1 MDGPPHATTNRDPD
15 GHGPCIREKQTHKLK
30 TSIQPSRERSPRA
43 PLRHSQTVG
52 GSESVIRISEMVMYP
67 KSHPRSV
74 PITQPCITVMVHLL
88 QLSTIQLPA
97 VLCHIIPEKQSLFLQ
112 TRRSHRQVQDHV
124 QSQPHVDRHT
134 ISHTQKHQH
143 TISISHTQME
153 HL

>member
-1 MDGPPHATTNRDPD
+1 
-15 GHGPCIREKQTHKLK
+15 
-30 TSIQPSRERSPRA
+30 
-43 PLRHSQTVG
+43 
-52 GSESVIRISEMVMYP
+52 MVL
-67 KSHPRSV
+67 H
-74 PITQPCITVMVHLL
+74 TQPQTGTLMAMAHALERNRHTNSRQAYNHPEKGLPEPHSDTARQLVAQSQSYAFQKWSCIQSPTPGVSPLPSHVSQSWYIYCSYPPSNS
-88 QLSTIQLPA
+88 QLYYVTSSQKN
-97 VLCHIIPEKQSLFLQ
+97 KQSLFLQ